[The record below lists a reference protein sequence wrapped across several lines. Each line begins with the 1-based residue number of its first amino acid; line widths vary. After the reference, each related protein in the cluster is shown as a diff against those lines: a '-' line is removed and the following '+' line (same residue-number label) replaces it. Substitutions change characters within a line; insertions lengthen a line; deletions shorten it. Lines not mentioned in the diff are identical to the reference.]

1 MKSTIGVLTVLVF
14 LLPVTTNAETVL
26 RVGQD
31 ISVETDQVING
42 DYYVSVGPFGRTTMS
57 GTVAGDM
64 VVVAGSALVNGSI
77 GGDALLFAGAAQLHA
92 STSDDVRIVAGEAII
107 SEAVNGD
114 VFVMAGTLQVLSSA
128 KIAGN
133 VYFFGGDATIEGTV
147 DGSLYGTAER
157 IRVDG
162 QIGQNIDV
170 RTPAGLTLG
179 DQASVAGSITYAS
192 AVPLQRSQGSVVEGD
207 IVEQATKSANARE
220 AARGVLTPLFIILF
234 ASLSLF
240 LLFKRG
246 LQALVERIDE
256 SMLITSGI
264 GAAAIFGAPIV
275 AMLLLVTVL
284 GLLLGL
290 MVLGGLVI
298 LYTVAIALT
307 GVVAGAF
314 LSKYFRSRL
323 EVSLPTIIV
332 GSVVLQGL
340 MFIPVLGFL
349 VVALCFILTLGGLT
363 QSAYQVLH
371 TRAE

>member
-1 MKSTIGVLTVLVF
+1 MKFTTGALMTLIF
-14 LLPVTTNAETVL
+14 LLPVTASAETVL

-57 GTVAGDM
+57 GTVAEDM
-64 VVVAGSALVNGSI
+64 VAVAGSALVNGSI
-77 GGDALLFAGAAQLHA
+77 GGDALLLAGAAQLHA
-92 STSDDVRIVAGEAII
+92 STSDDVRIVAGEAVI
-107 SEAVNGD
+107 SEAVGGD
-114 VFVMAGTLQVLSSA
+114 VFVLAGTLQVLSSA

-147 DGSLYGTAER
+147 AGSLYGTAER
-157 IRVDG
+157 MRVDG

-179 DQASVAGSITYAS
+179 DQASVAGTVTYTS
-192 AVPLQRSQGSVVEGD
+192 AVPLQRSQGSVVEGS
-207 IVEQATKSANARE
+207 IVEQTTKSADARE
-220 AARGVLTPLFIILF
+220 VARDVLTPLFVILF

-246 LQALVERIDE
+246 LQALVEHIDE
-256 SMLITSGI
+256 SMLIASGV

-298 LYTVAIALT
+298 LYTVALALM

-314 LSKYFRSRL
+314 MSKYVRGRL

-332 GSVVLQGL
+332 GSIVLQGL
-340 MFIPVLGFL
+340 MFIPVLGIVL
-349 VVALCFILTLGGLT
+349 VALCFILTLGGLT
-363 QSAYQVLH
+363 RSAYQVLH